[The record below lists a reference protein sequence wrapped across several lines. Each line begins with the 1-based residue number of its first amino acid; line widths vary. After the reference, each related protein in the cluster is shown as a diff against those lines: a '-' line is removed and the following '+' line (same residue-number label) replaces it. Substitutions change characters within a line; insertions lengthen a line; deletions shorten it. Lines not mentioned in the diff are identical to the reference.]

1 MLPFNIHISQITIG
15 KEYIVDLIG
24 LAVLFLILALI
35 EYALGERKIA
45 GFCMEIAKWMIII
58 FLILAIFTFFFR

>member
-1 MLPFNIHISQITIG
+1 M
-15 KEYIVDLIG
+15 VDLLE

-35 EYALGERKIA
+35 QYALGERKIA

-58 FLILAIFTFFFR
+58 FLILAILTFFFR